1 MDNKLLKLV
10 KPFADAFISEDS
22 VVSNLRVEALRLGG
36 EVLDATARMTT
47 AERKDSIE
55 EFIASVCKARGYA
68 ASSIA
73 DRKSLFRSM
82 IYASP
87 HADVIVKVA
96 DYSANTYPQLYQ
108 RSRQIEKIARHVKS
122 RLNTPAEITQKA
134 LKAWI
139 DADAAKRAK
148 GKAKAAKLL
157 ARGPMA
163 KLQDALAHFADA
175 AVDWSDAIAAGY
187 VSKQFIADCVKLHS
201 NITPAMVKSDK
212 DFGVLVEA
220 E

>member
-10 KPFADAFISEDS
+10 KPFADAFVSEDA
-22 VVSNLRVEALRLGG
+22 VVSNLRVEALRIGG
-36 EVLDATARMTT
+36 DVLDATARMTT

-68 ASSIA
+68 DSSIA

-87 HADVIVKVA
+87 HADQIVEVA
-96 DYSANTYPQLYQ
+96 TYAVKHWPQLYQ
-108 RSRQIEKIARHVKS
+108 RSRLIERAARHVKS
-122 RLNTPAEITQKA
+122 RLNKPAEITRRA

-148 GKAKAAKLL
+148 GKAKAAKTA

-175 AVDWSDAIAAGY
+175 DVDWSDAIAAGY
-187 VSKQFIADCVKLHS
+187 VSKQFVADCVKLHS
-201 NITPAMVKSDK
+201 NITPGMVKADK